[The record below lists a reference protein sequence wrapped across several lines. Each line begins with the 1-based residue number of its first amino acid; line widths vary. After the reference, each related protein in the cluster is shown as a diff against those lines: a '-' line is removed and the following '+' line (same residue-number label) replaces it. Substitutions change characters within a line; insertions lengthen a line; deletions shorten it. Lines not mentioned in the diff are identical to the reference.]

1 MIHQKLKEL
10 REKQS
15 VSPIELAERL
25 NISYQ
30 SIWRFEAGKSNWNE
44 AKLAA
49 YARELGYKIESN
61 YKFIKLF

>member
-1 MIHQKLKEL
+1 MIHEKLKQL

-30 SIWRFEAGKSNWNE
+30 SIWRFEAGKSHWSE
-44 AKLAA
+44 AKIQS
-49 YARELGYKIESN
+49 YARALGYKVEADF
-61 YKFIKLF
+61 KFIKL